1 MVAKVYDVVL
11 CGYYGFGNLGDELIC
26 RALIE
31 MALKAGMSKSRLCVL
46 SANPKETSEKFGVAA
61 VDRWNLFEVFRAL
74 RQSRSLLLGGG
85 GLFQDSTSLRSSLY
99 YWGVVFLA
107 RMAGVRP
114 WAFGQSVGPFRSKL
128 AAKLARNALKHCS
141 PRCVRDD
148 NSAALLSSWGLEFF
162 LAPDAVFALSFKE
175 TEKASDGDVLVFNVR
190 PLPRQEGGV
199 KLLVR
204 EAERFAKMQRYK
216 LRAVCMA
223 EEDLKELKASGVS
236 PDCEVFLLKGA
247 SDVEPAFEGAAK
259 AAGMRLHF
267 CLLALMKGIPL
278 VAFPYDPKVKSF
290 ALTWNIPIWER
301 GERFDSLF
309 SEARQA
315 EGQKVAEAREALRKS
330 FDSALKIALGDEEHW
345 NVNRS

>member
-1 MVAKVYDVVL
+1 VAKVYDVVL

-31 MALKAGMSKSRLCVL
+31 MALKAGMSKCRLCVL

-85 GLFQDSTSLRSSLY
+85 GLFQDSTSLRSSIY

-107 RMAGVRP
+107 RMAGARP
-114 WAFGQSVGPFRSKL
+114 WAFGQSVGPFSSKL

-141 PRCVRDD
+141 PRYVRDD

-190 PLPRQEGGV
+190 PLPQRVGRV

-204 EAERFAKMQRYK
+204 EVERFAKMQGYK

-236 PDCEVFLLKGA
+236 PDCEVFLLKKAG
-247 SDVEPAFEGAAK
+247 DVEPAFEGAAK
-259 AAGMRLHF
+259 AIGMRLHF
-267 CLLALMKGIPL
+267 CLLALLKGIPL
-278 VAFPYDPKVKSF
+278 IAFPYDPKVRSF
-290 ALTWNIPIWER
+290 ALTWNIPLWGR
-301 GERFDSLF
+301 GEGFDSLF
-309 SEARQA
+309 LEARPA
-315 EGQKVAEAREALRKS
+315 EGQKVAVAREVLQKS